1 MNIRCNYCG
10 SSFNISRDYLIQ
22 VVAEAKEK
30 KQKYHAFECVS
41 CRKLV
46 KVPVKQMQRFVP
58 KITEES
64 KGD

>member
-1 MNIRCNYCG
+1 MNVRCNFCG
-10 SSFNISRDYLIQ
+10 SSFNIGRDHLIQ

-30 KQKYHAFECVS
+30 KQKYHAFECVK

-58 KITEES
+58 RKIEEN
-64 KGD
+64 KGS